1 MLESKIQSKLIK
13 NLEKE
18 GAYVIKL
25 ISTNK
30 NGIADLLS
38 FDSNNV
44 PTFIE
49 VKQQGKKPRPLQIYR
64 AKELKERGIRAV
76 WYDGE
81 YHEYDEQ

>member
-13 NLEKE
+13 DLEKE
-18 GAYVIKL
+18 GCYVIKL

-38 FDSNNV
+38 FDKDNT

-49 VKQQGKKPRPLQIYR
+49 VKQKGKKPRPLQIYR
-64 AKELKERGIRAV
+64 AKELNERGIKAV
-76 WYDGE
+76 WFDGE
-81 YHEYDEQ
+81 YHNYDGQ

>member
-38 FDSNNV
+38 FDRNNV

-49 VKQQGKKPRPLQIYR
+49 VKQKGKKPRPLQIYR
-64 AKELKERGIRAV
+64 AKELKDRGIRAV
-76 WYDGE
+76 WCDGE